1 MTKTKTESETKEQK
15 QITIDLDKI
24 FNPNPGLLKT
34 YQDAKATQY
43 WIDRDLRPEY
53 LNESRIFAAAR
64 ASKKPI
70 KHNIFSLHRKQVGS
84 KEYCYFFDLMIA
96 KDYFTNTVDHT
107 RLIGK
112 WERPVITQQYGID
125 VHSLRST
132 SQPESGPIGDPV
144 VESIETVYDYE
155 FSKIKD
161 QLVKWKETG
170 IIGDNAI
177 FYVVI
182 ENRKYS
188 APYSWEQW
196 LNLSIQDLQ
205 LLGEHGRKFTGLMS
219 AQDPKTLQV
228 LKETIQQEIQKG
240 IQSPSPNPKTT

>member
-1 MTKTKTESETKEQK
+1 MSKEQK

-24 FNPNPGLLKT
+24 FNPNPELVKT
-34 YQDAKATQY
+34 YEDAKAMY
-43 WIDRDLRPEY
+43 IWVDKDMRPEY
-53 LNESRIFAAAR
+53 VNESRVFAAAR

-70 KHNIFSLHRKQVGS
+70 KHNVFSLYRKQVGA
-84 KEYCYFFDLMIA
+84 KEYCYFFDHMIA

-112 WERPVITQQYGID
+112 WDKPLITQQYGIN
-125 VHSLRST
+125 VHSLKSD

-144 VESIETVYDYE
+144 IESTETVYDYE
-155 FSKIKD
+155 FSKIKP
-161 QLVKWKETG
+161 QLEKWKEAG

-177 FYVVI
+177 YYVVVG
-182 ENRKYS
+182 NQKYS
-188 APYSWEQW
+188 MPYSWDQW
-196 LNLSIQDLQ
+196 LNLSIQDLT
-205 LLGEHGRKFTGLMS
+205 LLGEHGRKFKGLMS

-240 IQSPSPNPKTT
+240 LLSPNQKPT